1 MAEPSTGWPGL
12 GQDVGLG
19 PSCPLT
25 LAPPALRPTQQQDVG
40 ADVPLCLQDT
50 TDYVAYVAK
59 DPINQRGDT
68 ILHAWEL
75 GGGGCTGGVKAG
87 G

>member
-1 MAEPSTGWPGL
+1 MLTFPSG
-12 GQDVGLG
+12 
-19 PSCPLT
+19 
-25 LAPPALRPTQQQDVG
+25 
-40 ADVPLCLQDT
+40 LQDT

-68 ILHAWEL
+68 VLHAWEL
-75 GGGGCTGGVKAG
+75 GGGGMHWGVKAG